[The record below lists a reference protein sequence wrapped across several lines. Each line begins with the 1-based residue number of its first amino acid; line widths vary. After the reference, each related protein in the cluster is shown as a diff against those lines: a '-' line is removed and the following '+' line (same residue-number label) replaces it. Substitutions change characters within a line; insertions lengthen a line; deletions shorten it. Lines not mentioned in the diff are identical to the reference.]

1 MENGGNMNEQHLKK
15 QYETL
20 TNQIRVLFLQNIN
33 QKEFDWDTLKVMNFL
48 SRELLQVK
56 KMLADFPVHNPGNIK
71 KYTYNAVS

>member
-1 MENGGNMNEQHLKK
+1 MNEQHLKN

-56 KMLADFPVHNPGNIK
+56 KMLADFPVQNQDCIK